1 MPIPAEYALT
11 RLGSQILLLDL
22 ELIKHFVNR
31 RPTENVQPYNYVPLK
46 AMSKTD
52 VEVIVRLLKD
62 NSWVVAPYTVLL
74 TRQVCVKVL
83 HPDFSWY
90 EPIEDSVNQSG
101 NAVNLTLAT
110 AS

>member
-22 ELIKHFVNR
+22 ELVRYFSNR

-52 VEVIVRLLKD
+52 VEVIVGMLKG
-62 NSWVVAPYTVLL
+62 NGWVVAPYTLLL
-74 TRQVCVKVL
+74 TKKVCVKVL
-83 HPDFSWY
+83 HPEFSWY
-90 EPIEDSVNQSG
+90 EPIEDRVNTSG
-101 NAVNLTLAT
+101 IIVNLTLAT